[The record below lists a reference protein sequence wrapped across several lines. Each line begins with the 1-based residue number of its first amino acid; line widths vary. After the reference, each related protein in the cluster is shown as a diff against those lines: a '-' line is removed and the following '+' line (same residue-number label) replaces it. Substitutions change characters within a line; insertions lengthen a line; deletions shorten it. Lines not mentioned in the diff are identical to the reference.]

1 MNWHHSEPRIIKEI
15 GKIHVFSL
23 ILKSSLDSS
32 ILCVNYLNSCVR
44 LLFALQCSVPRQW
57 LSQLDLIGARSS
69 SPIEFELEKES
80 VNSSKKLPHVGI
92 AYGLVCI
99 GFWDK
104 APHARAI
111 CSFGFVHSGPWFWFF
126 VQLESFIDM
135 ILVLHLPIASIDS
148 NHSPIINIR
157 SKSNIERVRFSQRTL
172 ETIRFSPFFASFV

>member
-69 SPIEFELEKES
+69 SPKEFELEKES

-111 CSFGFVHSGPWFWFF
+111 CRFWICTFWS
-126 VQLESFIDM
+126 L
-135 ILVLHLPIASIDS
+135 ILIFCSAWVLHWHDFGPSSSNCINWLQPFS
-148 NHSPIINIR
+148 NH
-157 SKSNIERVRFSQRTL
+157 QY
-172 ETIRFSPFFASFV
+172 